1 VITKIVVLQGKMT
14 IVVIEMLAGIKRT
27 APTITNNT
35 CEMKTSYYLILLI
48 LFLSSTVFGQLK
60 KDSVLLYNNIDLSS
74 ISVLTTEETYL
85 GKKSLKVI
93 DNGENTEV
101 KFVKITNLVFKNG
114 IIEID
119 ISGKPSETS
128 TEQARGFV
136 GIAFRINND
145 NSRFECIYLRPT
157 NGRADEQIRR
167 NHSVQYISYPDF
179 PWFKLRKD
187 FPEKYESY
195 VDLVPGEWTKIKI
208 EISGDNAKLY
218 VHGNSQ
224 PTLIVKDLKHGS
236 DNNGSI
242 GLWIGPGTEAHFSN
256 LLITKNDK

>member
-1 VITKIVVLQGKMT
+1 
-14 IVVIEMLAGIKRT
+14 
-27 APTITNNT
+27 
-35 CEMKTSYYLILLI
+35 MKAFNYLIFLI
-48 LFLSSTVFGQLK
+48 LFLSSTAFSQLR
-60 KDSVLLYNNIDLSS
+60 KDSVLLFNNKDLTS
-74 ISVLTTEETYL
+74 INVLSTEETYL

-93 DNGENTEV
+93 DNGENTEI
-101 KFVKITNLVFKNG
+101 KFVRINNLDFKNG

-128 TEQARGFV
+128 SEQARGFV
-136 GIAFRINND
+136 GIAFRINID

-195 VDLVPGEWTKIKI
+195 VDLIPGEWTKMKI
-208 EISGDNAKLY
+208 EINGNKAKLY

-224 PTLIVKDLKHGS
+224 PTLIVNDLKLGS

-256 LLITKNDK
+256 LMITKIDK

>member
-1 VITKIVVLQGKMT
+1 
-14 IVVIEMLAGIKRT
+14 
-27 APTITNNT
+27 
-35 CEMKTSYYLILLI
+35 MKTSYYLILLI

-60 KDSVLLYNNIDLSS
+60 KDSVLLYNNKDLSS
-74 ISVLTTEETYL
+74 INVLTTEETYL

-93 DNGENTEV
+93 GNGENTEI
-101 KFVKITNLVFKNG
+101 KFVKITNLDLKNG

-157 NGRADEQIRR
+157 NGRAHEQIRR

-224 PTLIVKDLKHGS
+224 PTLIVKDLKLGS